1 MKNSLEKEAEEL
13 FPINSTG
20 GSMEML
26 NRHQL
31 NNSLKQEGFIAGANS
46 KYVQIEKIK
55 AQIEVLKELEPSDY
69 DCEYSN
75 LREYRNKIRKK
86 KYKNFNK
93 S

>member
-1 MKNSLEKEAEEL
+1 MDLKLEQEAEEYAWKKKNPFSKEIL
-13 FPINSTG
+13 VNELVLSSKTD
-20 GSMEML
+20 
-26 NRHQL
+26 
-31 NNSLKQEGFIAGANS
+31 FIAGVSS